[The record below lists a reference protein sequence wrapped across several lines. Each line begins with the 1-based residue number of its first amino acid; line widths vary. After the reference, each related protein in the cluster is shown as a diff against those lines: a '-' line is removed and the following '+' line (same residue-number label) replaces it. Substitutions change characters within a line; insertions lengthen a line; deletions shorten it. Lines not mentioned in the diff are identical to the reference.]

1 MTNNRDPFNYTANL
15 ILRAKPDFEYAREP
29 HLRRMPNGDLV
40 CVCLSGGKT
49 EPANQ
54 NLVIISRSKDDG
66 CTWSAPEIIFQHS
79 ERAVWATELFCHDN
93 TVCLFLMTYYAPS
106 RYRELILY
114 RSVSIDNGETWSEP
128 QSLPNGIISGSVS
141 ILADGF
147 NNLSDMASS
156 LITMIGMKLAN
167 RPADKEHPFG
177 HGRIEYLSALVVAF
191 MVMLVGVQFIKTSF
205 ERIIHP
211 VAVVFEILPFIFSL
225 LIKFWLSRFNK
236 FVGEKINSSAL
247 KAASVDALG
256 DVFTSTCVIISFLAA
271 KFTTFPI
278 DGYMGVIV
286 SLFILYAGFSL
297 VKDTIS
303 PLLGESPDE
312 ELVKSIKQG
321 VLSYE
326 NKTTTK
332 RLGKILNDYDIN
344 LDVVLRCPTTEQR
357 INAAKRGI
365 GIAYVMKEAAKSNLK
380 NKKVYEVKLPIEL
393 PENSIKL
400 IYLKDRLTKVDKKF
414 IKDYLK

>member
-1 MTNNRDPFNYTANL
+1 MLSEILTRKLVKNYKDIENEKTRNSYIYVGGL
-15 ILRAKPDFEYAREP
+15 VGIVCNVIL
-29 HLRRMPNGDLV
+29 
-40 CVCLSGGKT
+40 
-49 EPANQ
+49 
-54 NLVIISRSKDDG
+54 
-66 CTWSAPEIIFQHS
+66 
-79 ERAVWATELFCHDN
+79 
-93 TVCLFLMTYYAPS
+93 TVVKIT
-106 RYRELILY
+106 
-114 RSVSIDNGETWSEP
+114 V
-128 QSLPNGIISGSVS
+128 GIISGSVS

-211 VAVVFEILPFIFSL
+211 VAVVFEILPFILLIISL

-278 DGYMGVIV
+278 DGYMGVVV

-297 VKDTIS
+297 VKDT
-303 PLLGESPDE
+303 
-312 ELVKSIKQG
+312 
-321 VLSYE
+321 
-326 NKTTTK
+326 
-332 RLGKILNDYDIN
+332 
-344 LDVVLRCPTTEQR
+344 
-357 INAAKRGI
+357 
-365 GIAYVMKEAAKSNLK
+365 
-380 NKKVYEVKLPIEL
+380 
-393 PENSIKL
+393 
-400 IYLKDRLTKVDKKF
+400 
-414 IKDYLK
+414 